1 MQKNYRLGFTFA
13 LAALLMAGCHH
24 DNKGFSTTH
33 ITGRQC
39 YLLTYNEQ
47 MGPQGNTIGLKKVLE
62 VEWPTTGLL
71 SAAAERELM
80 KLCFDDSISTNVDKA
95 AREWLAKPYI
105 YTDDGEAPH
114 VKTVDTLDEICG
126 YSYMAVRSTATHD
139 SALAT
144 FTVNTESYGAGA
156 AHGLYSSHTLT
167 VDLESGEV
175 VRLTD
180 LVADTNGLCE
190 AIARAVFDLEA
201 NRDVRECLF
210 DEYQGADRM
219 PMPADFFIDS
229 TRNSITVS
237 YDLYHIQPYACGIP
251 SVVLPIFWLSKH
263 VALTPYAK
271 RLFGPDS
278 HLTDDDAL

>member
-24 DNKGFSTTH
+24 DNPEFSTRTMADSL
-33 ITGRQC
+33 C
-39 YLLTYNEQ
+39 LYYSD
-47 MGPQGNTIGLKKVLE
+47 GPDDPWPIYEKKSYSVA
-62 VEWPTTGLL
+62 WPAAGTL
-71 SAAAERELM
+71 SAAAQRELM
-80 KLCFDDSISTNVDKA
+80 GLCFDDSA
-95 AREWLAKPYI
+95 AASVEDAAQRWLRRI
-105 YTDDGEAPH
+105 WFTDDESLQGEVIGAIA
-114 VKTVDTLDEICG
+114 DTIEH
-126 YSYMAVRSTATHD
+126 SYVHLQSTCRTD

-144 FTVNTESYGAGA
+144 FTVNTESFGAGA

-175 VRLTD
+175 VHLTD

-190 AIARAVFDLEA
+190 AIARAVFDLDA
-201 NRDVRECLF
+201 NRAVRECLF

-219 PMPADFFIDS
+219 PMPDDFFVDS
-229 TRNSITVS
+229 ARNSITVS

-278 HLTDDDAL
+278 HLPDDDAL

>member
-1 MQKNYRLGFTFA
+1 MKRLTLLLALGATLVAGCTHHNKEFATRTMADSLCLYYSDGPDDPWPIYEKNSYSVA
-13 LAALLMAGCHH
+13 WPAAGTLSTAAQRELMALCFG
-24 DNKGFSTTH
+24 D
-33 ITGRQC
+33 
-39 YLLTYNEQ
+39 
-47 MGPQGNTIGLKKVLE
+47 
-62 VEWPTTGLL
+62 
-71 SAAAERELM
+71 SAAASADE
-80 KLCFDDSISTNVDKA
+80 A
-95 AREWLAKPYI
+95 AQRWLRRI
-105 YTDDGEAPH
+105 WFTDDEGLQGEVIGAIA
-114 VKTVDTLDEICG
+114 DTIE
-126 YSYMAVRSTATHD
+126 YSYVHLESTCRTD

-167 VDLESGEV
+167 VDLESGNV

-180 LVADTNGLCE
+180 LVTDTNLLCE
-190 AIARAVFDLEA
+190 AIARAVFDLDA

-219 PMPADFFIDS
+219 PMPADFFVDS
-229 TRNSITVS
+229 ARNNITVS

-271 RLFGPDS
+271 RLFGPGS
-278 HLTDDDAL
+278 HLPADNAL